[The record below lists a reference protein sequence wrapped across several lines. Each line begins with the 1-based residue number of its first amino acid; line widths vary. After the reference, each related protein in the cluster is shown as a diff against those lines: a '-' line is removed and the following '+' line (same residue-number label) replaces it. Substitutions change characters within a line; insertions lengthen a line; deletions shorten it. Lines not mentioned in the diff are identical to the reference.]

1 MSTLITNTLQ
11 GINTIKYDANTTA
24 MTIDSNGVVSNSTRV
39 WARGH
44 HTTPHISSSNYITFN
59 GGKYSSGGVTFVDSD
74 TGMQVPVDGL
84 YLVGFHALG
93 NSGSGNLVMQF
104 RKNGGDLM
112 QAGNYVQDNG
122 NNNDDCSATT
132 VVELSANDKV
142 QFYVVSGASHGNA
155 SYNNFWCTKI
165 G

>member
-1 MSTLITNTLQ
+1 MSQINVDTIANASGTNAITV
-11 GINTIKYDANTTA
+11 
-24 MTIDSNGVVSNSTRV
+24 DSNGVVSNSTHV

-44 HTTPHISSSNYITFN
+44 HTSPHISSGNYITFN

-84 YLVGFHALG
+84 YLVGFHTLG
-93 NSGSGNLVMQF
+93 NTGSGNLGMQF
-104 RKNGGDLM
+104 RKNGADLM
-112 QAGNYVQDNG
+112 QAGNYVQDNV
-122 NNNDDCSATT
+122 NANDDCSATV

-142 QFYVVSGASHGNA
+142 QFYVAAGASHGNA
-155 SYNNFWCTKI
+155 SYNAFWCTKI

>member
-1 MSTLITNTLQ
+1 MSQINV
-11 GINTIKYDANTTA
+11 NTIANASGTNAITV
-24 MTIDSNGVVSNSTRV
+24 DSNGVVSNSTHV
-39 WARGH
+39 WARAH
-44 HTTPHISSSNYITFN
+44 HTTPHIGSSNYITFN

-84 YLVGFHALG
+84 YLVGFHTLG
-93 NSGSGNLVMQF
+93 NSGSGNLAMQF
-104 RKNGGDLM
+104 RKNGADLM

-122 NNNDDCSATT
+122 NNNDDCSATV

-142 QFYVVSGASHGNA
+142 QFYVANGASHGNA
-155 SYNNFWCTKI
+155 SYNAFWCTKI

>member
-1 MSTLITNTLQ
+1 MSQINV
-11 GINTIKYDANTTA
+11 NTIANASGTNAITV
-24 MTIDSNGVVSNSTRV
+24 DSNGVVSNSTRV

-93 NSGSGNLVMQF
+93 NTGSGNFVIQF

-112 QAGNYVQDNG
+112 QAGNYVQDNVSG
-122 NNNDDCSATT
+122 NDDLSSTT